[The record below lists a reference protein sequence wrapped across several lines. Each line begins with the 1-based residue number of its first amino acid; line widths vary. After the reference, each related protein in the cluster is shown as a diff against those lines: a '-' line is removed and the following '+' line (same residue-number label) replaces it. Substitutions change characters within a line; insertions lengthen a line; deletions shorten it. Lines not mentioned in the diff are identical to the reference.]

1 MRSLAS
7 KRKLAIDLDS
17 VLADT
22 MVIWVEEFNK
32 RNNSS
37 ITKDN
42 IISWDISKIL
52 DISITEVSDI
62 FTYIW
67 DKRWVDIPSTEP
79 SIGNIVSNLHSK
91 GFRIS
96 ILTKRYRSSVS
107 NVIKWLDLHKIHC
120 DDLLFVYDDAPKAD
134 YPFDILVDDAPINF
148 SDLAHPRVGILY
160 NQPWN
165 KNFSWPVRIDSL
177 SEVINIIKSYE

>member
-1 MRSLAS
+1 MRELAS
-7 KRKLAIDLDS
+7 RRKLAIDLDS

-22 MVIWVEEFNK
+22 MIIWAEEFNK
-32 RNNSS
+32 RTNSS

-42 IISWDISKIL
+42 IVSWDISKTL
-52 DISITEVSDI
+52 DITITEVSDI

-67 DKRWVDIPSTEP
+67 DKKWEDIPSTEP
-79 SIGNIVSNLHSK
+79 SIGNVVSKLHNK

-120 DDLLFVYDDAPKAD
+120 DDLLFVYDDAPKTD

-148 SDLAHPRVGILY
+148 SELVQPRIGILF

-165 KNFSWPVRIDSL
+165 TNFSWPVRINAL
-177 SEVINIIKSYE
+177 SEVINVI

>member
-1 MRSLAS
+1 MHDLVSRI
-7 KRKLAIDLDS
+7 KLAIDLDS

-22 MVIWVEEFNK
+22 MVVWAEEFNK

-37 ITKDN
+37 ITKEN

-52 DISITEVSDI
+52 NISITEVSDI

-67 DKRWVDIPSTEP
+67 DKRWLDIPSTEP
-79 SIGNIVSNLHSK
+79 SIGNIVSNLHDK

-120 DDLLFVYDDAPKAD
+120 DDLLFVYDDIPKTD

-148 SDLAHPRVGILY
+148 SDIVSPRIGVLF

-177 SEVINIIKSYE
+177 SQILNII

>member
-1 MRSLAS
+1 MHDMGSR
-7 KRKLAIDLDS
+7 RTLAIDLDS

-22 MVIWVEEFNK
+22 MVIWAEEYNK
-32 RNNSS
+32 RNNCS
-37 ITKDN
+37 ITKEN
-42 IISWDISKIL
+42 IISWDISKVL
-52 DISITEVSDI
+52 NISITEVSDI

-67 DKRWVDIPSTEP
+67 DKRWADIPSTEP
-79 SIGNIVSNLHSK
+79 SIGNIVSNLHNK

-120 DDLLFVYDDAPKAD
+120 DDLLFVYDDVPKTV

-148 SDLAHPRVGILY
+148 SDLVHPRIGVLF

-165 KNFSWPVRIDSL
+165 KNFSWPVRIDTL
-177 SEVINIIKSYE
+177 SQIISII

>member
-1 MRSLAS
+1 MHALTSR
-7 KRKLAIDLDS
+7 KKLAIDLDS

-22 MVIWVEEFNK
+22 MVIWAEEYNK
-32 RNNSS
+32 RNNSN

-62 FTYIW
+62 FSYIW
-67 DKRWVDIPSTEP
+67 DKRWLDIPSTES
-79 SIGNIVSNLHSK
+79 SIGNIVTSLHDK

-96 ILTKRYRSSVS
+96 ILTKRYRSSVT
-107 NVIKWLDLHKIHC
+107 NVIKWLDFHKIHC
-120 DDLLFVYDDAPKAD
+120 DDLLFVYDDTPKTD

-148 SDLAHPRVGILY
+148 SHLVHPRVGVLF

-165 KNFSWPVRIDSL
+165 KNFSWPVRIDTL
-177 SEVINIIKSYE
+177 SEVLDII

>member
-1 MRSLAS
+1 MHDLVSR
-7 KRKLAIDLDS
+7 KKLAIDLDS

-22 MVIWVEEFNK
+22 MVVWAEEFNK

-42 IISWDISKIL
+42 IISWDISKVL
-52 DISITEVSDI
+52 NISITEVSDI

-67 DKRWVDIPSTEP
+67 DKRWLDIPSTEP
-79 SIGNIVSNLHSK
+79 SIGNIVSNLHDK

-120 DDLLFVYDDAPKAD
+120 DDLLFVYDDAPKTD

-148 SDLAHPRVGILY
+148 SDLVSPRIGVLF

-177 SEVINIIKSYE
+177 SQILNIHLS